1 MAQPAEKKGGG
12 KNPLNIVAFWEV
24 RTPEPPVYWEEWI
37 IKFHWGMIAKYDID
51 PDDFYFANT
60 LNAAAVGALP
70 EEVNGKNRLD
80 SEKKLKSN
88 LYLCIG
94 DEAQRIFK
102 ARKPTVNIK
111 TERYP
116 RVLDEMQ
123 NVFQRERNVTHERGL
138 FYGRKQRENETF
150 EKFHAE
156 LSALAGRC
164 DFANAAENVRDIFIM
179 NMRESDCQRE
189 LSRSTKLPEEVYR
202 NALSNERGER
212 AYKSYTGR
220 PASTAPAIS
229 IKQEPVSNI
238 RRGQGFFEVADV
250 GDVEDTP
257 KDQVVVEEAEIIV
270 GVTIATHQILPW
282 IILRAVLQ
290 EEQHV
295 THAENWVTLNEHAE
309 ELEEVLTIGGDEDE
323 SDWLGRKM
331 STTKVHKT

>member
-24 RTPEPPVYWEEWI
+24 RTPEPPFYWEEWI

-60 LNAAAVGALP
+60 LNVAAVGALP

-123 NVFQRERNVTHERGL
+123 NVFQRERNVKHERGL
-138 FYGRKQRENETF
+138 FYGRKQCENETF

-164 DFANAAENVRDIFIM
+164 DFANPAENVRDIFIM

-189 LSRSTKLPEEVYR
+189 LSRSTKLPEEV
-202 NALSNERGER
+202 
-212 AYKSYTGR
+212 
-220 PASTAPAIS
+220 
-229 IKQEPVSNI
+229 
-238 RRGQGFFEVADV
+238 
-250 GDVEDTP
+250 
-257 KDQVVVEEAEIIV
+257 
-270 GVTIATHQILPW
+270 
-282 IILRAVLQ
+282 
-290 EEQHV
+290 
-295 THAENWVTLNEHAE
+295 
-309 ELEEVLTIGGDEDE
+309 
-323 SDWLGRKM
+323 
-331 STTKVHKT
+331 